1 MCPTMM
7 LVTITEVMVTVENPA
22 TIIFGRISCSMAATS
37 SGDSPAPQ
45 AASCDRIIVPG
56 KP

>member
-1 MCPTMM
+1 MM
-7 LVTITEVMVTVENPA
+7 LVMMTEVMVTVENPA
-22 TIIFGRISCSMAATS
+22 TIIFGRIEFSMAATY
-37 SGDSPAPQ
+37 SGLSPAPL